1 MKITMTH
8 EWWHGIWAYVGKS
21 GFARGQEWC
30 VWCPLQESIILFIYM
45 NLNDYFCL
53 SLMFYTYSYTYIELF
68 VISTEFF
75 YLQFFT
81 CSRGAY

>member
-1 MKITMTH
+1 MVSP
-8 EWWHGIWAYVGKS
+8 A
-21 GFARGQEWC
+21 
-30 VWCPLQESIILFIYM
+30 ESIMIFIYM

-75 YLQFFT
+75 IYNSLHVLEVHT
-81 CSRGAY
+81 SDRC